1 MKMQLDINL
10 IYSRINQGIKD
21 TVESLQDFPR
31 ELALT
36 DGREA
41 LAKFIKNNSAT
52 KGRIELLDFNDN
64 DYYQFSNHLIARRG
78 KGKGFYLAGVS
89 YHHSTE
95 TGFFLRFNKISATEI
110 ECIVEE
116 KVSLSSK
123 DSLMRLYENDNVIY
137 TGDLS
142 YRELIGLFIRIFQC
156 APNTLL
162 RSMFPYISSEARS
175 KFNDICDESGEI
187 NDEYKDQDIH
197 ELIESRITEEEF
209 RDEMLGC
216 RKLVEIGVPVMNR
229 GWSKSYKFTVDI
241 SDAFVHL
248 NESQVK
254 SIPAIEARIREVL
267 NEKVPRSVERRVI
280 DQLNLDVMA
289 ENIAVRDPRCE
300 TGVFTN
306 IEVEGS
312 DDDLE
317 NIVLAILEGRKCED
331 IIFGTSDGIEQFIS
345 LEKYL
350 RSDGSKDSYR
360 FELRF
365 KSRVSGLSNYMFYKD
380 GYLMYLDDFIEDV
393 MKENGLSEDQYESVR
408 EEIFETYQNTLSLS
422 HWDVIGVRLS
432 IDFSDLFD

>member
-1 MKMQLDINL
+1 MQLDINL

-52 KGRIELLDFNDN
+52 KGRYELLDFNDN

-78 KGKGFYLAGVS
+78 KGRGFYLAGVS

-116 KVSLSSK
+116 KVALSAK

-142 YRELIGLFIRIFQC
+142 YRELIDLFIRIFQC
-156 APNTLL
+156 TPNTLL
-162 RSMFPYISSEARS
+162 RSMFPHISNEARL
-175 KFNDICDESGEI
+175 KFDDVCDESGEI
-187 NDEYKDQDIH
+187 NDEYADQDIR

-229 GWSKSYKFTVDI
+229 GWSKSYRFTIDI
-241 SDAFVHL
+241 SDAIVHL
-248 NESQVK
+248 NESQMK
-254 SIPAIEARIREVL
+254 LIPKIEDRIREVL
-267 NEKVPRSVERRVI
+267 NGKVPRSIERRVI
-280 DQLNLDVMA
+280 DQLNLDTMA
-289 ENIAVRDPRCE
+289 ENIAARDPRCE
-300 TGVFTN
+300 TSVYTRVK
-306 IEVEGS
+306 VEDG
-312 DDDLE
+312 DLE
-317 NIVLAILEGRKCED
+317 SIALAILEEKKCGD
-331 IIFGTSDGIEQFIS
+331 LILGTSDGVEQDIS
-345 LEKYL
+345 LEKYI
-350 RSDGSKDSYR
+350 RSDGSKDRYS
-360 FELRF
+360 FELGF
-365 KSRVSGLSNYMFYKD
+365 DATVSGLSNHMIYKD
-380 GYLMYLDDFIEDV
+380 GHLMWLDDFIEDV
-393 MKENGLSEDQYESVR
+393 MRENNLDEDQYESVR
-408 EEIFETYQNTLSLS
+408 EEIFETYPEEIVIS

-432 IDFSDLFD
+432 IDFSDLFED

>member
-1 MKMQLDINL
+1 MQLNVSL
-10 IYSRINQGIKD
+10 IYDRINQGIKD
-21 TVESLQDFPR
+21 SVESLKDYPK
-31 ELALT
+31 ELELKG
-36 DGREA
+36 GRGGFA
-41 LAKFIKNNSAT
+41 RFIKNDSAT
-52 KGRIELLDFNDN
+52 KGRYELLDFNDN
-64 DYYQFSNHLIARRG
+64 DNYLFSDHLIARRG

-123 DSLMRLYENDNVIY
+123 DSLMRLYENDNRVY
-137 TGDLS
+137 LGDLS
-142 YRELIGLFIRIFQC
+142 YRELIDLFIKIFQC
-156 APNTLL
+156 TPNALL
-162 RSMFPYISSEARS
+162 RSMFPHISNEARL

-187 NDEYKDQDIH
+187 NDEYKDQDIR
-197 ELIESRITEEEF
+197 ELIEDRMTEEEF

-229 GWSKSYKFTVDI
+229 GWSKLYRFAIDI
-241 SDAFVHL
+241 SDAIVHL
-248 NESQVK
+248 NESQTK
-254 SIPAIEARIREVL
+254 LIPKIEDRIREVL
-267 NEKVPRSVERRVI
+267 NEKVPRSIERRVI

-289 ENIAVRDPRCE
+289 ENIAVRDARCE
-300 TGVFTN
+300 TGVFTS
-306 IEVEGS
+306 IEIEGS

-393 MKENGLSEDQYESVR
+393 MKENGLSEDRYESVR

-432 IDFSDLFD
+432 IDFSDLFED

>member
-1 MKMQLDINL
+1 MQLNVSL
-10 IYSRINQGIKD
+10 IYDRINQGIKD

-41 LAKFIKNNSAT
+41 FAKFIKNNSAT

-78 KGKGFYLAGVS
+78 KGRGFYLAGVS

-123 DSLMRLYENDNVIY
+123 DSLMRLYENDNVVY
-137 TGDLS
+137 TRDLS
-142 YRELIGLFIRIFQC
+142 YRGLIDLFIRIFQC
-156 APNTLL
+156 TPNTLL
-162 RSMFPYISSEARS
+162 RSMLPHISNEARL
-175 KFNDICDESGEI
+175 KFDDICDESGEI
-187 NDEYKDQDIH
+187 NDEYADQDIH
-197 ELIESRITEEEF
+197 ELIEFRITEEEF

-216 RKLVEIGVPVMNR
+216 RKLVEIGVPIMNR

-241 SDAFVHL
+241 SDAIVHL
-248 NESQVK
+248 NESQMK
-254 SIPAIEARIREVL
+254 LIPKIEDRIREVL
-267 NEKVPRSVERRVI
+267 NEKVPRSIERRVI

-300 TGVFTN
+300 TSVYTRVK
-306 IEVEGS
+306 VEDG
-312 DDDLE
+312 DLE
-317 NIVLAILEGRKCED
+317 SIALAILEEKKYGD
-331 IIFGTSDGIEQFIS
+331 LILGTSDGVEQDIS
-345 LEKYL
+345 LEKYI
-350 RSDGSKDSYR
+350 RSDGSKDRYS
-360 FELRF
+360 FELGF
-365 KSRVSGLSNYMFYKD
+365 DATVSGLSNHMIYKD
-380 GYLMYLDDFIEDV
+380 GHLMWLDDFIEDV
-393 MKENGLSEDQYESVR
+393 MRENNLGEDQYDLAR
-408 EEIFETYQNTLSLS
+408 EEIFETYPEEIVIS

-432 IDFSDLFD
+432 IDFSDLFED